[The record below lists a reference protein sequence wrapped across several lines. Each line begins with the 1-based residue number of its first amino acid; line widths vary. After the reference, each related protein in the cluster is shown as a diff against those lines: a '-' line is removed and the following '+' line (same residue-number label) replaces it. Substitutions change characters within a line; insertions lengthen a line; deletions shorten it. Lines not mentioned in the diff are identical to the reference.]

1 MNNMTNIPS
10 NESDSIVMQ
19 QLKAKMQ
26 KDLDTYSNYWLKEKK
41 DHWVWVFITVF
52 NKLEEWEKIDIPMYR
67 KNEPDIDLFLN
78 DAIDNIC
85 WYAWQ
90 DRETILSECFILDEQ
105 AKKYIRTDQI
115 EWVIFTSE
123 DLSEKIW
130 DLFYDWL
137 ASFLLSL
144 SNKILE
150 NANIDNRLWNTDNLK
165 ERKQLSEYLKI
176 ASNHI
181 MNAWHICLPYVWQW
195 FPNLK
200 HSTEIKWLGTSKE
213 ELAIKIWNLNN
224 VSLKEFLLNLSK
236 KIHKDWISDEWRWR
250 KKLSNELFETAKNL
264 EIAWNLL

>member
-1 MNNMTNIPS
+1 MNNMTNISS
-10 NESDSIVMQ
+10 NEPDSIVMQ

-41 DHWVWVFITVF
+41 DYWIWVFIAVF
-52 NKLEEWEKIDIPMYR
+52 NKLEEWEKIDIPLYR

-90 DRETILSECFILDEQ
+90 DRETILSECFVLDEQ
-105 AKKYIRTDQI
+105 AKRYIKTNQI
-115 EWVIFTSE
+115 EWVMLTSE
-123 DLSEKIW
+123 DLSERIW

-144 SNKILE
+144 SNKISE
-150 NANIDNRLWNTDNLK
+150 NINLDNRLWNIDSLA

-181 MNAWHICLPYVWQW
+181 MNAWKICLPYVWEW

-200 HSTEIKWLGTSKE
+200 HSTQVKWLDTSKE
-213 ELAIKIWNLNN
+213 ELAIRVWNLNN
-224 VSLKEFLLNLSK
+224 VSLKEFLLHLSK
-236 KIHKDWISDEWRWR
+236 KIHKDWLADEWRWR
-250 KKLSNELFETAKNL
+250 KKLATELFEASKNIKL
-264 EIAWNLL
+264 ALKLL